1 MTNKVQLPKFSLMS
15 TNLLSTSAAIGFG
28 GVVQEY
34 LCNWEN
40 QQLRVVYE
48 TLGKGSPLLLLP
60 SFSSVSTRSE
70 VGELAKLL
78 AANFQVVAIDWPG
91 FGQSSRPSL
100 NYRPEIYQQFLED
113 FVKAV
118 FNNPITVV
126 AAGHAASYVLQLA
139 VKQPTTFLRI
149 VLLAP
154 TWRGPLPTMGASQQ
168 IAGMVREL
176 VRSPILGQALYK
188 LNTTQS
194 FLSFMYRRHVFTDA
208 AKITPSFIEKKWHIT
223 QQPGARFA
231 SAAFVTGNLDAVHKQ
246 SDFLGLVQS
255 LTVPLMVVIGESSPP
270 KSREEMNALAALP
283 KVRSVVIPGSL
294 GLHEEYPTV
303 VLQAVQDFLLSPEN

>member
-1 MTNKVQLPKFSLMS
+1 MS

-34 LCNWEN
+34 VWNWEN

-60 SFSSVSTRSE
+60 SFSSVSTRLE

-78 AANFQVVAIDWPG
+78 APNFQVVAVDWPG
-91 FGQSSRPSL
+91 FGESSRPSL
-100 NYRPEIYQQFLED
+100 NYSPEIYQQFLED
-113 FVKAV
+113 FVKAI
-118 FNNPITVV
+118 FNTPITVV

-139 VKQPTTFLRI
+139 VKQPATFSRI
-149 VLLAP
+149 LLLAP

-168 IAGMVREL
+168 IAGIVRGL

-208 AKITPSFIEKKWHIT
+208 AKITPSFIEKKWHTT

-231 SAAFVTGNLDAVHKQ
+231 SAAFVTGNLDAVRKQ
-246 SDFLGLVQS
+246 SDFLQLVQS
-255 LTVPLMVVIGESSPP
+255 LTVPLMAVVGESSPP
-270 KSREEMNALAALP
+270 KSREEMNALVALP
-283 KVRSVVIPGSL
+283 GVRSVVIPGSL
-294 GLHEEYPTV
+294 GLHEEYPAV
-303 VLQAVQDFLLSPEN
+303 VLEAVQDFLFSL

>member
-1 MTNKVQLPKFSLMS
+1 MS
-15 TNLLSTSAAIGFG
+15 TNLLSTSAATGFG

-34 LCNWEN
+34 LWNWEN

-60 SFSSVSTRSE
+60 SFSSVSTRLE

-78 AANFQVVAIDWPG
+78 AANFQVIAIDWPG
-91 FGQSSRPSL
+91 FGESSRPSL

-113 FVKAV
+113 FVKAI
-118 FNNPITVV
+118 FNTPITVV

-139 VKQPTTFLRI
+139 VKKPDTFSRI

-168 IAGMVREL
+168 IAGFVREL

-188 LNTTQS
+188 LNTTPS
-194 FLSFMYRRHVFTDA
+194 FLSLMYRRHVFTDA
-208 AKITPSFIEKKWHIT
+208 AKITPSFIEKKWHTT

-231 SAAFVTGNLDAVHKQ
+231 SAAFVTGNLDAVHEQ
-246 SDFLGLVQS
+246 SDFLKLVQS

-270 KSREEMNALAALP
+270 KSREEMNALIALP
-283 KVRSVVIPGSL
+283 GVRSVVIPGSL
-294 GLHEEYPTV
+294 GLHEEYPAV
-303 VLQAVQDFLLSPEN
+303 VLEAVQDFLLSR

>member
-1 MTNKVQLPKFSLMS
+1 MS
-15 TNLLSTSAAIGFG
+15 TNLLSTSVATGFG

-34 LCNWEN
+34 LWNCEN

-60 SFSSVSTRSE
+60 SFSSVSTRLE

-78 AANFQVVAIDWPG
+78 APNFQVVAIDWPG
-91 FGQSSRPSL
+91 FGESSRPSL
-100 NYRPEIYQQFLED
+100 NYRPEIYQHFLED
-113 FVKAV
+113 FVKAI
-118 FNNPITVV
+118 FNTPITVV
-126 AAGHAASYVLQLA
+126 AAGHASSYVLQLA
-139 VKQPTTFLRI
+139 VKQPATFSRI
-149 VLLAP
+149 LLLAP

-188 LNTTQS
+188 LNTTPS
-194 FLSFMYRRHVFTDA
+194 FLSLMYRRHVFTDA
-208 AKITPSFIEKKWHIT
+208 AKITPSFIEKKWQTT

-231 SAAFVTGNLDAVHKQ
+231 SAAFVTGNLDAVHEQ
-246 SDFLGLVQS
+246 SDFLELVQS
-255 LTVPLMVVIGESSPP
+255 LTVPLMVVVGESSPP

-283 KVRSVVIPGSL
+283 GVRSFVIPGSL
-294 GLHEEYPTV
+294 GLHEEYPAV
-303 VLQAVQDFLLSPEN
+303 VLEAVQDFLFSSEN

>member
-1 MTNKVQLPKFSLMS
+1 MTKNVQLPKFSVMS
-15 TNLLSTSAAIGFG
+15 TNLLSTSAAAGFG

-34 LCNWEN
+34 LWNWEN

-60 SFSSVSTRSE
+60 SFSSVSTRLE

-78 AANFQVVAIDWPG
+78 APNFRVVALDWPG
-91 FGQSSRPSL
+91 FGESSRPSL

-118 FNNPITVV
+118 FNTPITAI
-126 AAGHAASYVLQLA
+126 AAGHAASYVLKLA
-139 VKQPTTFLRI
+139 LKQATFSKI

-154 TWRGPLPTMGASQQ
+154 TWRGPLPTMGANQQ
-168 IAGMVREL
+168 VAGFVREL

-188 LNTTQS
+188 LNTAPS
-194 FLSFMYRRHVFTDA
+194 LLSFMYRRHVFTDA
-208 AKITPSFIEKKWHIT
+208 AKITPSFIKKKWDTT

-231 SAAFVTGNLDAVHKQ
+231 SAAFVTGNLDAVHAQ
-246 SDFLGLVQS
+246 SDFWDLYS
-255 LTVPLMVVIGESSPP
+255 L
-270 KSREEMNALAALP
+270 
-283 KVRSVVIPGSL
+283 
-294 GLHEEYPTV
+294 
-303 VLQAVQDFLLSPEN
+303 

>member
-1 MTNKVQLPKFSLMS
+1 MS

-34 LCNWEN
+34 LWNWEN

-60 SFSSVSTRSE
+60 SFSTVSTRLE

-78 AANFQVVAIDWPG
+78 APNFQVVALDWPG
-91 FGQSSRPSL
+91 FGESSRPSL

-113 FVKAV
+113 FVKAI
-118 FNNPITVV
+118 FNTCITVV

-139 VKQPTTFLRI
+139 VKQPATFSRI
-149 VLLAP
+149 VLLGP

-168 IAGMVREL
+168 IAGMVRGL

-208 AKITPSFIEKKWHIT
+208 AKITPSFIEKKWHTT

-231 SAAFVTGNLDAVHKQ
+231 SAAFVTGNLDAVREQ
-246 SDFLGLVQS
+246 SDFLELVKS

-270 KSREEMNALAALP
+270 KSREEMNALVALSGV
-283 KVRSVVIPGSL
+283 KSVVIPGSL
-294 GLHEEYPTV
+294 GLHEEYPAV
-303 VLQAVQDFLLSPEN
+303 VLEAVQDFLFSSEN

>member
-1 MTNKVQLPKFSLMS
+1 MS
-15 TNLLSTSAAIGFG
+15 TNVLSTSAAIGFG

-34 LCNWEN
+34 LWNWEN
-40 QQLRVVYE
+40 QELRVVYE

-60 SFSSVSTRSE
+60 SFSSVSTRLE

-78 AANFQVVAIDWPG
+78 APYFQVVAIDWPG
-91 FGQSSRPSL
+91 FGESSRPSL

-118 FNNPITVV
+118 FNTCITVV

-139 VKQPTTFLRI
+139 VKQPATFSRI
-149 VLLAP
+149 LLLAP

-168 IAGMVREL
+168 IAGFVREL

-188 LNTTQS
+188 LNTTPS
-194 FLSFMYRRHVFTDA
+194 FLSLMYRRHVFTDA
-208 AKITPSFIEKKWHIT
+208 AKITPSFIEKKWHTT

-231 SAAFVTGNLDAVHKQ
+231 SAAFVTGNLDAVHEQ

-255 LTVPLMVVIGESSPP
+255 LNVPLMVVIGESSPP

-283 KVRSVVIPGSL
+283 GVRSFVIPGSL

-303 VLQAVQDFLLSPEN
+303 VLEAVQDFLFSPEN

>member
-1 MTNKVQLPKFSLMS
+1 MS
-15 TNLLSTSAAIGFG
+15 TNVLSTSAAIGFG

-34 LCNWEN
+34 LWNWEN

-60 SFSSVSTRSE
+60 SFSSVSTRLE

-78 AANFQVVAIDWPG
+78 APNFQVVAVDWPG
-91 FGQSSRPSL
+91 FGESSRPSL

-118 FNNPITVV
+118 FNTPVTAI

-139 VKQPTTFLRI
+139 VKQPATFSRI

-188 LNTTQS
+188 LNTTPS
-194 FLSFMYRRHVFTDA
+194 FLSLMYRRHVFTDA
-208 AKITPSFIEKKWHIT
+208 AKITPSFIEKKWHTT

-231 SAAFVTGNLDAVHKQ
+231 SAAFVTGNLDAVREQ
-246 SDFLGLVQS
+246 SDFLKLVQS

-270 KSREEMNALAALP
+270 KSREEMNALIALP
-283 KVRSVVIPGSL
+283 GVRSVVIPGSL
-294 GLHEEYPTV
+294 GLHEEYPAV
-303 VLQAVQDFLLSPEN
+303 VLEAVQDFLFSSEN

>member
-1 MTNKVQLPKFSLMS
+1 MS
-15 TNLLSTSAAIGFG
+15 TNLLSNSTAVGFG

-34 LCNWEN
+34 LWSWEN

-60 SFSSVSTRSE
+60 AFSTVSTRLE
-70 VGELAKLL
+70 MGELARLL
-78 AANFQVVAIDWPG
+78 APHFQVIALDWPG
-91 FGQSSRPSL
+91 FGESSRPSL
-100 NYRPEIYQQFLED
+100 NYRPQIYQQFLGD

-118 FNNPITVV
+118 FNTPITAI

-139 VKQPTTFLRI
+139 LKQPGAFSRI

-168 IAGMVREL
+168 IAGMVKEL

-194 FLSFMYRRHVFTDA
+194 FLNFMYRRHVFTDA
-208 AKITPSFIEKKWHIT
+208 AKLTPNFIEKKWQTT

-231 SAAFVTGNLDAVHKQ
+231 SAAFVTGNLDAVRQQ
-246 SDFLGLVQS
+246 SDFLKIVES

-270 KSREEMNALAALP
+270 KSREEMNVLAAFP
-283 KVRSVVIPGSL
+283 GVKSVVIPGSL
-294 GLHEEYPTV
+294 GLHEEYPAV
-303 VLQAVQDFLLSPEN
+303 VLEVIQDFLFSPEN

>member
-1 MTNKVQLPKFSLMS
+1 MS
-15 TNLLSTSAAIGFG
+15 TNLLSTSVATSFG

-34 LCNWEN
+34 LWNWEN

-60 SFSSVSTRSE
+60 SFSSVSTRLE
-70 VGELAKLL
+70 MGELAKLL
-78 AANFQVVAIDWPG
+78 APNFQVVAIDWPG
-91 FGQSSRPSL
+91 FGESSRPSL

-113 FVKAV
+113 FVKAI
-118 FNNPITVV
+118 FNTPITVV

-139 VKQPTTFLRI
+139 VKQPATFSRI
-149 VLLAP
+149 LLLAP

-168 IAGMVREL
+168 IAGIVREL

-188 LNTTQS
+188 LNTTPS
-194 FLSFMYRRHVFTDA
+194 FLSLMYRRHVFTDA
-208 AKITPSFIEKKWHIT
+208 AKITPSFIEKKWHTT

-231 SAAFVTGNLDAVHKQ
+231 SAAFVTGNLDAVHEQ

-255 LTVPLMVVIGESSPP
+255 LTLPLMVVVGESSPP
-270 KSREEMNALAALP
+270 KSREEMNALVALP
-283 KVRSVVIPGSL
+283 GVKSVVIPGSL
-294 GLHEEYPTV
+294 GLHEEYPAV
-303 VLQAVQDFLLSPEN
+303 VLEVVQDFLLSPEN

>member
-1 MTNKVQLPKFSLMS
+1 MS
-15 TNLLSTSAAIGFG
+15 TNLLSTPAAAGFG

-34 LCNWEN
+34 LWNWEN

-60 SFSSVSTRSE
+60 SFSSVSTRLE

-78 AANFQVVAIDWPG
+78 APNFQVVAIDWPG
-91 FGQSSRPSL
+91 FGESSRPSL
-100 NYRPEIYQQFLED
+100 DYRPEIYQHFLED
-113 FVKAV
+113 FVKAI
-118 FNNPITVV
+118 FNTPITVV
-126 AAGHAASYVLQLA
+126 AAGHAASYVLKLA
-139 VKQPTTFLRI
+139 VKQAAFSKI

-154 TWRGPLPTMGASQQ
+154 TWRGPLPTMGASHQV
-168 IAGMVREL
+168 AGIVRGL

-208 AKITPSFIEKKWHIT
+208 AKITPSFIEQKWETT

-231 SAAFVTGNLDAVHKQ
+231 SAAFVTGNLDAVREQ
-246 SDFLGLVQS
+246 SDFLQLVQS
-255 LTVPLMVVIGESSPP
+255 LTVPIMVVIGESSPP
-270 KSREEMNALAALP
+270 KSREEMNALVALP
-283 KVRSVVIPGSL
+283 EIRSVVIPGSL

-303 VLQAVQDFLLSPEN
+303 VLEVVQDFLLSL

>member
-1 MTNKVQLPKFSLMS
+1 MS
-15 TNLLSTSAAIGFG
+15 TNLLSTSATTGFG

-34 LCNWEN
+34 LWNWEN

-60 SFSSVSTRSE
+60 SFSSVSTRLE

-78 AANFQVVAIDWPG
+78 APNFQVVAIDWPG
-91 FGQSSRPSL
+91 FGESSRPSL

-118 FNNPITVV
+118 FNTPITVV

-139 VKQPTTFLRI
+139 VKQPATFLRI
-149 VLLAP
+149 LLLAP

-168 IAGMVREL
+168 IAGIVREL

-188 LNTTQS
+188 LNTTPS
-194 FLSFMYRRHVFTDA
+194 FLSLMYRRHVFTDA
-208 AKITPSFIEKKWHIT
+208 AKITPSFIENKWHTT

-231 SAAFVTGNLDAVHKQ
+231 SAAFVTGNLDAVHEQ

-283 KVRSVVIPGSL
+283 GVKSVVIPGSL
-294 GLHEEYPTV
+294 GLHEEYPGV
-303 VLQAVQDFLLSPEN
+303 VLEVVQYFLFSLEN